1 MRRLQVADRPLVA
14 GGARVRTEL
23 LEPLAELHRLAR
35 VDPQLEPGR
44 AQGLV
49 DAGEHPAQPPS
60 AVGGEQPQARLVVAA
75 ELLERRPERLASE
88 HASLAVVEHA
98 EARVD
103 PGRERVRLQQAAA
116 EAVDG
121 RDPRAV
127 ELALEV
133 VAAELVEPPADPAAQ
148 LSGGALGVGDDEQ
161 RVDVEAA
168 LADRFAEALDDDGRL
183 AGPRARRDED
193 NPALFDRTLLLDVRR
208 LDRVHERL
216 TRHI

>member
-23 LEPLAELHRLAR
+23 LEPLAELRRLAR

-75 ELLERRPERLASE
+75 ELLERRPEGLAAE
-88 HASLAVVEHA
+88 HAALAVVEHA

-103 PGRERVRLQQAAA
+103 PGRERVRLQQPAA
-116 EAVDG
+116 EAVNG

-127 ELALEV
+127 QLPFEV
-133 VAAELVEPPADPAAQ
+133 VPAELVQPPADPTAQ
-148 LSGGALGVGDDEQ
+148 LAGRTLGVGDHEQ
-161 RVDVEAA
+161 RVDVEPA
-168 LADRFAEALDDDGRL
+168 LADGLAKALDDHSRL
-183 AGPRARRDED
+183 AGPRARGDED
-193 NPALFDRTLLLDVRR
+193 NAALLDRP
-208 LDRVHERL
+208 LL
-216 TRHI
+216 